1 MLKIHDLSVACA
13 LINFKYKSP
22 HLSANTFQDLQW
34 MPETMESTELY
45 IYCFFLYI
53 HIHAYDKV

>member
-22 HLSANTFQDLQW
+22 HLPANTFQDSSGCLKPW
-34 MPETMESTELY
+34 KVPNSIYTVFSY
-45 IYCFFLYI
+45 IYIPMIKFNL
-53 HIHAYDKV
+53 